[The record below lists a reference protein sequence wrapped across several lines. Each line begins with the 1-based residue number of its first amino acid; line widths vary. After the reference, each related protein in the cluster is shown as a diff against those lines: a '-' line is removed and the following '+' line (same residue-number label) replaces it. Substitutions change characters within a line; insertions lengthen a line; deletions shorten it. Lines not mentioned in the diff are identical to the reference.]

1 MVVLTIVAQKN
12 GETFYF
18 DEPIPQVHYMRLVS
32 CSLYNSWH
40 NLTRVGT
47 LTNRQTGEP
56 VATVPEG
63 NYNFTSLANELRE
76 SFKDI
81 NPTDLKM
88 EISTNTPNS
97 VMKIRT
103 SIARPVS
110 QQQGSIPLKPTK
122 NIDISVS
129 HDLARLMGTGIQ
141 LRTVSYIKKLNSPSS
156 YFIHCDLID
165 PTQNLFNGTRS
176 DILAKFDIRGMPYDK
191 FTYPSLP
198 QEPLRDCSTGQEV
211 KQITL
216 SVKDESGE
224 MFDFK
229 GLPLEFILEIHV
241 N

>member
-12 GETFYF
+12 GETVYF
-18 DEPIPQVHYMRLVS
+18 DEPIKQVHYMRLIS

-76 SFKDI
+76 SFEDI
-81 NPTDLKM
+81 NPSDLKM

-97 VMKIRT
+97 VMKIRK
-103 SIARPVS
+103 SIARPVI
-110 QQQGSIPLKPTK
+110 QQGSIPLKPNSK

-141 LRTVSYIKKLNSPSS
+141 LRTVSYIKKLNTPSA
-156 YFIHCDLID
+156 YFIHCDLIN
-165 PTQNLFNGTRS
+165 PTQNFFNGKRS
-176 DILAKFDIRGMPYDK
+176 DILAKFDISGLPYGK

-198 QEPLRDCSTGQEV
+198 QEALRECSTGQEV

-229 GLPLEFILEIHV
+229 GLPLEFILEI

>member
-1 MVVLTIVAQKN
+1 MVVLTIVTQKN
-12 GETFYF
+12 GETVYF
-18 DEPIPQVHYMRLVS
+18 DEPIPQVHYMRLIS

-47 LTNRQTGEP
+47 LTNGQTGEP

-81 NPTDLKM
+81 NPSGLKM

-110 QQQGSIPLKPTK
+110 QQQGSIPLKPNSK

-141 LRTVSYIKKLNSPSS
+141 LRTVSYIKKLNTPSA
-156 YFIHCDLID
+156 YFIHCDLIN
-165 PTQNLFNGTRS
+165 PTQNFFNGKRS
-176 DILAKFDIRGMPYDK
+176 DILAKFDISGLPYGK

-198 QEPLRDCSTGQEV
+198 QEALRECSTGQEV

-216 SVKDESGE
+216 SVKDQSGE
-224 MFDFK
+224 MFDFE
-229 GLPLEFILEIHV
+229 GLPLEFILEI

>member
-1 MVVLTIVAQKN
+1 MVVLTIVTQKN
-12 GETFYF
+12 GETVYF
-18 DEPIPQVHYMRLVS
+18 NEPIPQVHYMRLVS

-63 NYNFTSLANELRE
+63 NYNFTSLANELRK

-81 NPTDLKM
+81 NPSGLKM

-103 SIARPVS
+103 TIARPVL
-110 QQQGSIPLKPTK
+110 QQQSSIPLKPNTN

-141 LRTVSYIKKLNSPSS
+141 LRTVSYIKKLNTPSA
-156 YFIHCDLID
+156 YFVHCDLID
-165 PTQNLFNGTRS
+165 PTQNFFNGNRS
-176 DILAKFDIRGMPYDK
+176 DILAKFDIRGLPYGK

-198 QEPLRDCSTGQEV
+198 QEALRECSTGQEV

-229 GLPLEFILEIHV
+229 GLPLEFILEI